1 MKAIILAAGQG
12 QRLRPLTDHFP
23 KCLIPIGGA
32 SILEHMLNRIEWC
45 GLKDVVL
52 VTGFEAACIRR
63 HVARLGIHGLRVE
76 FVVNERFAETNN
88 LYSLWLALRDNI
100 GPVTILNADDYVNVH
115 ILETLENTSAESAAV
130 VDFTRPLPSDA
141 MKTRVDGSRVTF
153 LGKTLPEQFASG
165 NAIGM
170 YRFSARNANLLRH
183 EIGCWVRDGRVK
195 DFYTAAISELAS
207 RVPLHALSTDG
218 LTWGEIDDHADL
230 DAAPS
235 KFTRIL
241 AEERSVNSPIPA
253 EPVRGRYLSQFQPS
267 KAPLLS

>member
-32 SILEHMLNRIEWC
+32 TVLEHMLRRIEQC
-45 GLKDVVL
+45 GLQDVTL
-52 VTGFEAACIRR
+52 VTGFEADSIRSYVN
-63 HVARLGIHGLRVE
+63 HLGDLDLRVK
-76 FVVNERFAETNN
+76 FVVNNRFAETNN
-88 LYSLWLALRDNI
+88 LYSLWLALRDNT
-100 GPVTILNADDYVNVH
+100 GPVIIFNADDYFNVH
-115 ILETLENTSAESAAV
+115 ILEALKNTSADSAAV

-170 YRFSARNANLLRH
+170 YRFSARTANLLRD
-183 EIGCWVRDGRVK
+183 EIGGWVSDGRVK
-195 DFYTAAISELAS
+195 DFYVSAISELAS
-207 RVPLHALSTDG
+207 RVPIHALPTNG

-230 DAAPS
+230 AAAPS
-235 KFTRIL
+235 KFARIL
-241 AEERSVNSPIPA
+241 AEERRVSLRMP
-253 EPVRGRYLSQFQPS
+253 EGLVREQFASQFQEI
-267 KAPLLS
+267 A